1 MQIVAF
7 RKLEIEFSKLK
18 LIFLALNCVL
28 AFFFNKIGFLVQTIY
43 QIILNGAKLFKS
55 QLFSNL
61 VLGGGRVV
69 CSALRRT
76 EFCGKGVVV
85 STLLEL
91 LGSPSALRL
100 TGGVTGCFHDLLR
113 RLEVSRW
120 RRVCY

>member
-1 MQIVAF
+1 M
-7 RKLEIEFSKLK
+7 
-18 LIFLALNCVL
+18 
-28 AFFFNKIGFLVQTIY
+28 
-43 QIILNGAKLFKS
+43 
-55 QLFSNL
+55 
-61 VLGGGRVV
+61 LGGGRVV

-91 LGSPSALRL
+91 LGLPSALRL
-100 TGGVTGCFHDLLR
+100 TGGRGEVSGCFHDLLR